1 MNICTCLLDTRI
13 IVLLLSLI
21 IDHAIYIYILLEIE
35 RIGTGMRRKL
45 QITDTSAEEIE
56 AGKSSESTVDESII
70 ARNDKMSWI
79 VQGTSK

>member
-1 MNICTCLLDTRI
+1 
-13 IVLLLSLI
+13 
-21 IDHAIYIYILLEIE
+21 
-35 RIGTGMRRKL
+35 MRRKL

-79 VQGTSK
+79 VQGTSRVQQMTYIILIYVLTVYILVSSTNKYSM